1 MYFVKL
7 ANFLLYVPGSTV
19 HHDKLLYKCHSFGH
33 PFYLYFLLCTTA
45 SYQCTLSIFIFNY
58 TPQQAI
64 SAPFLSLFST
74 VHHSK
79 LSVHPFYLYFLL
91 CTTASYQC
99 TLSIFIFN
107 YTPQQA
113 ISAPYLYFLSAPWQA
128 FVQVSFCWAPFVFI
142 FYCAPQQAISVLVM
156 CWFSTMHHGKSISL
170 SCLKLQL

>member
-79 LSVHPFYLYFLL
+79 LSVHPFYLYFQLY
-91 CTTASYQC
+91 TTASYQC
-99 TLSIFIFN
+99 TLSLFSKCTMTSFCTSVILLG
-107 YTPQQA
+107 TLC
-113 ISAPYLYFLSAPWQA
+113 LYFLLCTTAGYQCTCHVLIFYNAPWKKH
-128 FVQVSFCWAPFVFI
+128 FTF
-142 FYCAPQQAISVLVM
+142 
-156 CWFSTMHHGKSISL
+156 L
-170 SCLKLQL
+170 S